1 MKLSRYFLMVM
12 LGILFFSC
20 KKEKSNAVP
29 ETLLY
34 AKRGDNPGI
43 YDQQGRFV
51 ILRGVNYNSLGDYWQ
66 GNAAV
71 ANVKPYE
78 ENDLKLMASYGVN
91 CIRLLFS
98 WSKLEPVRGQYDQ
111 DYINQLKTVIETAAK
126 YDIYVLLD
134 MHQDAWGKYIVSPA
148 SEACD
153 KPNKG
158 WDGAPDWATMTDG
171 ASTCTSDGSR
181 ESAPAVYHAFQHF
194 WDNTDGIQD
203 AAVNAWKALAKQTAG
218 YANVVGYDL
227 LNEPNL
233 GYRPINLEADKLA
246 KFYRKAT
253 NAIRAAEQES
263 KAFQHII
270 FFEMSVTW
278 NGQPIPFVPSV
289 DLITDENT
297 IFAPHH
303 YFESISYLLT
313 IEQGL
318 DLLYG
323 LSGAYKTGTF
333 IGEFGFFG
341 NPVDDVEK
349 YKRFAKKEDA
359 NFSSSTWWQW
369 AQAPGD
375 PHGISWD
382 GMQYDNTSTHLLEV
396 DKNGNFTGVKNEYY
410 LNVLNRSRPN
420 AIFGKPVKLVSN
432 PDNGTMEL
440 QAKSTSQ
447 GVTTIWIP
455 DRFGEPHIAGT
466 NILSTV
472 VTKVEGGYIANV
484 TVSGNYMLNV
494 SF

>member
-158 WDGAPDWATMTDG
+158 WDGAPDWATTTDG

-194 WDNTDGIQD
+194 WDNADGIQD